1 MRKRIY
7 REFALIVMV
16 IEIITSTI
24 LYFAF
29 SHVLLQNTQKNMYY
43 SLKLL
48 DSGFTV
54 STDYDFNRLDLAE
67 VLTEENSRL
76 TIIGTDGTVYLD
88 TGAQASTLE
97 NHLER
102 QEVKDAIKNGNGEA
116 IRYSETMRMNMLYVA
131 ILTKDSR
138 FVYRLSL
145 PYHGLAEYSGT
156 LLPILGIV
164 LGVSLVIA
172 LLFAYYFSRSITD
185 PLQEISQ
192 ELDNFKNELPVEF
205 KEYNDEELKTI
216 VTTTQQMCETIT
228 KNLQQLEKD
237 KQIRQEFFSNASHEL
252 KTPLTSIKGYVELL
266 ASGVTKDPKQI
277 EDFYQRILHET
288 DNMTR
293 LIQDI
298 LTISRLESQEVL
310 INEERMNLRVETN
323 EVVKDLETSAD
334 QQQVTIDNEVTD
346 EDIMF
351 VPLHYHQILTNLV
364 SNAINYN
371 HPGGRVE
378 INVKVVN
385 QKLLISVADTGV
397 GISPENQ
404 QRVFERFYRVDSG
417 RSKKTGGTGLG
428 LAIVKHLVKYHQGTI
443 ELVSK
448 VSVGTQFTVS
458 IPLVSHV

>member
-116 IRYSETMRMNMLYVA
+116 IRYSETMAMNMLNVA

-145 PYHGLAEYSGT
+145 PYHGLAE
-156 LLPILGIV
+156 
-164 LGVSLVIA
+164 
-172 LLFAYYFSRSITD
+172 
-185 PLQEISQ
+185 
-192 ELDNFKNELPVEF
+192 
-205 KEYNDEELKTI
+205 
-216 VTTTQQMCETIT
+216 
-228 KNLQQLEKD
+228 
-237 KQIRQEFFSNASHEL
+237 
-252 KTPLTSIKGYVELL
+252 
-266 ASGVTKDPKQI
+266 
-277 EDFYQRILHET
+277 
-288 DNMTR
+288 
-293 LIQDI
+293 
-298 LTISRLESQEVL
+298 
-310 INEERMNLRVETN
+310 
-323 EVVKDLETSAD
+323 
-334 QQQVTIDNEVTD
+334 
-346 EDIMF
+346 
-351 VPLHYHQILTNLV
+351 
-364 SNAINYN
+364 
-371 HPGGRVE
+371 
-378 INVKVVN
+378 
-385 QKLLISVADTGV
+385 
-397 GISPENQ
+397 
-404 QRVFERFYRVDSG
+404 
-417 RSKKTGGTGLG
+417 
-428 LAIVKHLVKYHQGTI
+428 
-443 ELVSK
+443 
-448 VSVGTQFTVS
+448 
-458 IPLVSHV
+458 